1 LTSKHARLA
10 IIGLAMLAG
19 ALAFQPW
26 RVAEQTVERY
36 LVAQLSSQL
45 GVRVSAVREGAVALL
60 PTPRLTANGVVA
72 ETDQIRFTAPR
83 IAATLQ
89 LTSLMTGTIAFDEVM
104 LLSPVI
110 DVRATASIDL
120 VDVLRSRQ
128 FADLPGTPALTIR
141 DGTVLVREGESIITT
156 ARNVTASAPE
166 RETGEAFQISGSF
179 IWRSEP
185 VNFAWATDSARR
197 MTAPALTVRS
207 EPLNID
213 FTARRSLPAD
223 AALAG
228 SLAIATRQADR
239 AAGWMAAQPLNWV
252 PPVSLQ
258 LSGALTLDDQAFQLR
273 SASLAIAGETLDG
286 AIDWRREHGKWLLSG
301 TLAGRS
307 LDLAGLVTAMD
318 QRQRAL
324 GDSNVASPDLSE
336 LFQRHVDLRLS
347 IARVRAPGITFG
359 EVATQLIL
367 SPTRFDL
374 SVTNATVHRGSLRGR
389 ISGVRTETGA
399 DIRGNLAAERVDLA
413 TLSAEFFDVRRMTGA
428 GALQA
433 QFEGHGRT
441 LSDLV
446 DQAQGRLTF
455 TARQGDFMGT
465 NLNDAM
471 RRIERQP
478 LAVARDWRGG
488 RTTFDQL
495 TVNGLIH
502 SGMIE
507 FADSTI
513 SGQAYRVALNGRLS
527 LRDRFMGVGGAVQS
541 LSGQTAV
548 PFDII
553 GPLADPQVIVNT
565 RAMIERSGA
574 AAPLLGSGR
583 AN

>member
-1 LTSKHARLA
+1 LSSKRARLA
-10 IIGLAMLAG
+10 ILVLVLAAG

-26 RVAEQTVERY
+26 RIAEQTVERY
-36 LVAQLSSQL
+36 LVAQLSNQL
-45 GVRVSAVREGAVALL
+45 GVRVEAVREGAVALL

-72 ETDQIRFTAPR
+72 QVNDVRVNAPR
-83 IAATLQ
+83 ITATLK
-89 LTSLMTGTIAFDEVM
+89 LTSLLTGTVAFDEIT
-104 LLSPVI
+104 LLTPVI
-110 DVRATASIDL
+110 DVRAASSLDL
-120 VDVLRSRQ
+120 IGVLRSRQ
-128 FADLPGTPALTIR
+128 FADLPETPALNIR
-141 DGTVLVREGESIITT
+141 DGTVMIRSGESIITT
-156 ARNVTASAPE
+156 ARNVTLSSQE
-166 RETGEAFQISGSF
+166 REKGEAFEVSGAF
-179 IWRSEP
+179 VWRSEP
-185 VNFAWATDSARR
+185 VSFAWATDSARR
-197 MTAPALTVRS
+197 ATAPALTVRS

-213 FTARRSLPAD
+213 FTARRALAAD
-223 AALAG
+223 APLAG
-228 SLAIATRQADR
+228 AVAISSRQADR
-239 AAGWMAAQPLNWV
+239 AAGWIGAQPMRWV
-252 PPVSLQ
+252 PPVGIQ
-258 LSGALTLDDQAFQLR
+258 LSGALTVEERAIQLR

-286 AIDWRREHGKWLLSG
+286 AIDWRRQDDQWLLSG

-307 LDLAGLVTAMD
+307 LDLSGLLSAID

-324 GDSNVASPDLSE
+324 GDVAAASPDLIE

-347 IARVRAPGITFG
+347 IGRVRAPGLTLG

-367 SPTRFDL
+367 SPARFDL
-374 SVTNATVHRGSLRGR
+374 SVTSATLHRGSLRGR
-389 ISGVRTETGA
+389 VAGVRTETGA
-399 DIRGNLAAERVDLA
+399 DIRGSIAAERVDLA
-413 TLSAEFFDVRRMTGA
+413 TLSAEFFDVRRMTGS

-446 DQAQGRLTF
+446 DQAQGRLVF

-488 RTTFDQL
+488 RTAFDHL

-507 FADSTI
+507 LADSTI

-527 LRDRFMGVGGAVQS
+527 LRDRFMGVAGAVQS
-541 LSGQTAV
+541 VSGQTAV

-565 RAMIERSGA
+565 RAMLERSGA
-574 AAPLLGSGR
+574 AAPLLGGGR